1 MGYILKTNTATR
13 IAVGPLVDQTDGI
26 TAETSLTV
34 TGLSAQL
41 YQIKNDGTAVV
52 RTQFSPTAS
61 GGNNDMALVAS
72 STDGM
77 YDLELTA
84 AQLNFLGNAR
94 VSFYDVDGFCVHW
107 IDLHVV
113 SAAYFNWIFGSTI
126 PDVNAT
132 QISGDSTAADN
143 LEAAYDGAGYAGGT
157 IKQKV
162 DLDTI
167 KTQAVTCAA
176 GVTMLAQV
184 GAAGAPGADGGLP
197 TTNGTKIN
205 QTVDLTAGQSI
216 ACSDKTG
223 FSLSATGADLILK
236 SSTFIQAI
244 VAAINEFATYG
255 LTALN
260 TLLVTTGIKTA
271 TTAAPTDMAKES
283 TLVAGVTY
291 IDTEVASILEDT
303 GTTLPAS
310 LAATDAKIDIIDT
323 NVDAVLVDTGT
334 TLPASIAG
342 IAAAVWNYLITA
354 MTTVGSIGAWFSAWF
369 DSTPAGATSFGASD
383 LEICNN
389 SLLLLGHDPLT
400 NLTGT
405 DKATKL
411 VVQFYEQACHGTL
424 RAYPWNCA
432 LVRSAAL
439 TADSTAPA
447 FDYDY
452 RFPLPVGCLRVLRMS
467 EKSYEFKVEGDW
479 LLTNESGAQILYIND
494 IDADEMDQLL
504 IDAISA
510 RLAATIAFPLT
521 NSDRT
526 AEAMWKLY
534 LMKLDEAQNIDA
546 FEGTADKMEAD
557 DWVNTRL

>member
-1 MGYILKTNTATR
+1 
-13 IAVGPLVDQTDGI
+13 
-26 TAETSLTV
+26 
-34 TGLSAQL
+34 
-41 YQIKNDGTAVV
+41 
-52 RTQFSPTAS
+52 
-61 GGNNDMALVAS
+61 
-72 STDGM
+72 
-77 YDLELTA
+77 
-84 AQLNFLGNAR
+84 
-94 VSFYDVDGFCVHW
+94 
-107 IDLHVV
+107 V
-113 SAAYFNWIFGSTI
+113 SAAFFNWIFGSTI

-162 DLDTI
+162 DLETI

-184 GAAGAPGADGGLP
+184 GAAGAPGANNGLP
-197 TTNGTKIN
+197 TTNGTKLN

-236 SSTFIQAI
+236 SSTFVQAI
-244 VAAINEFATYG
+244 VAAINELATYG

-283 TLVAGVTY
+283 TLAAGIAY

-303 GTTLPAS
+303 GTTLPAT
-310 LAATDAKIDIIDT
+310 LATIDGHVSDT
-323 NVDAVLVDTGT
+323 FDDVGDVRTVVDAILVDTGT
-334 TLPASIAG
+334 TLPATL
-342 IAAAVWNYLITA
+342 AAIPAAIWNYLISA

-383 LEICNN
+383 LKVCNN
-389 SLLLLGHDPLT
+389 ALMLLGHDPLT
-400 NLTGT
+400 DLTGT

-439 TADSTAPA
+439 TVDATAPE

-452 RFPLPVGCLRVLRMS
+452 RFPLPAGCLRVLRTS
-467 EKSYEFKVEGDW
+467 EKSYVFKVEGDW
-479 LLTNESGAQILYIND
+479 LLTNESEAQILYIND
-494 IDADEMDQLL
+494 IDADDMDQLL

>member
-1 MGYILKTNTATR
+1 MGYILKTNTAVR
-13 IAVGPLVDQTDGI
+13 IPVGPLVDPTDGI
-26 TAETSLTV
+26 TAETGLTV
-34 TGLSAQL
+34 TGLSVQL
-41 YQIKNDGTAVV
+41 YKMVNDGGAVV
-52 RTQFSPTAS
+52 RTQFAPTAS
-61 GGNNDMALVAS
+61 GGDNDMALVAS

-107 IDLHVV
+107 IDIQVV

-126 PDVNAT
+126 PEVNLA
-132 QISGDSTAADN
+132 QILGTA
-143 LEAAYDGAGYAGGT
+143 LTETPGQIAAAFKKFFDKPTPTGT
-157 IKQKV
+157 INSLP
-162 DLDTI
+162 D
-167 KTQAVTCAA
+167 AV
-176 GVTMLAQV
+176 
-184 GAAGAPGADGGLP
+184 AGANGGLP
-197 TTNGTKIN
+197 TTDGTKVS

-236 SSTFIQAI
+236 SSTFIQEI
-244 VAAINEFATYG
+244 VAAINELATYG

-271 TTAAPTDMAKES
+271 STAAPADMAKDS
-283 TLVAGVTY
+283 TVAKETTLQTVAGY

-303 GTTLPAS
+303 GTTIPAS
-310 LAATDAKIDIIDT
+310 LAAVDAKIDTIDA
-323 NVDAVLVDTGT
+323 NVDAVLEDTGT

-342 IAAAVWNYLITA
+342 IAATVWDYLISA

-369 DSTPAGATSFGASD
+369 DSTPAGATAFGASD
-383 LEICNN
+383 LEVCNN
-389 SLLLLGHDPLT
+389 ALMLLGHDPLT
-400 NLTGT
+400 DLTGT

-432 LVRSAAL
+432 LKRSAAL
-439 TADSTAPA
+439 TADSTAPE
-447 FDYDY
+447 FDYNY
-452 RFPLPVGCLRVLRMS
+452 RFPLPEGCLRVLRMS
-467 EKSYEFKVEGDW
+467 KKSYEFKVEGDW
-479 LLTNESGAQILYIND
+479 LLTNESEAQILYIND
-494 IDADEMDQLL
+494 IDATDMDQLL
-504 IDAISA
+504 IEAISA

-546 FEGTADKMEAD
+546 FEGTADRIEAD